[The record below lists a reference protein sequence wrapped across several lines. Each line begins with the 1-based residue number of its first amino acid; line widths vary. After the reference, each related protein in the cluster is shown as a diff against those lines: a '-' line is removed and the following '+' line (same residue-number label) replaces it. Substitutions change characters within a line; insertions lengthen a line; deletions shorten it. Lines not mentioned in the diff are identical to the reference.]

1 MKNISSFLI
10 GTASTMG
17 MAESIGIQPDVLD
30 AAQNIPVDSTEAL
43 LSVVGG
49 TVSTI
54 VVAFLKRLWSKKDRK
69 RDRTKR
75 ERRDKKEKDK

>member
-54 VVAFLKRLWSKKDRK
+54 VVAFLKRLWAKKDRK
-69 RDRTKR
+69 RDRKKR
-75 ERRDKKEKDK
+75 ERRDKKE

>member
-30 AAQNIPVDSTEAL
+30 AAQNIPVDSTEAI

-69 RDRTKR
+69 RDRKKR
-75 ERRDKKEKDK
+75 ERKDKKE